1 MKMAV
6 VPDRERP
13 RERLS
18 KLGPGS
24 LSLQELLAVI
34 LRTGDK
40 NRSVLELAGDLVA
53 EFGSLENLA
62 RVSFSELSQVGGLK
76 SAKAASLVAAF
87 ELARRLNAETTES
100 KSGHAGE
107 PVAEDLKERL
117 HWWSVMLKDEEREYI
132 IGIFTGRSRR
142 IINEERLSWGG
153 LDGASLDIRYLLRK
167 AVRIDAEGLA
177 ILHNHPDGCLGPSAE
192 DRILTDHLRERLE
205 TIGIRFD
212 GHYIVAGGKS
222 RTIS

>member
-1 MKMAV
+1 MKMSV
-6 VPDRERP
+6 VPDCDRP

-24 LSLQELLAVI
+24 LSLQELLAVL

-40 NRSVLELAGDLVA
+40 NRSVLELAGDLLG

-62 RVSFSELSQVGGLK
+62 RASFSELCRLGGLK
-76 SAKAASLVAAF
+76 AAKAASVLAAL
-87 ELARRLNAETTES
+87 ELARRINAETPSGGDVPVTVTE
-100 KSGHAGE
+100 G
-107 PVAEDLKERL
+107 LKGRL

-132 IGIFTGRSRR
+132 IGLFTARDGRV
-142 IINEERLSWGG
+142 ITEERLSWGG

-167 AVRIDAEGLA
+167 AVRNDAEGLA
-177 ILHNHPDGCLGPSAE
+177 ILHNHPDGQLTPSVE
-192 DRILTDHLRERLE
+192 DRLLTDHLRGRLE
-205 TIGIRFD
+205 ALGIRFD

-222 RTIS
+222 SPVV